1 MATNLGILANRV
13 VNKVDASSSFTKRV
27 KGENYFVILNID
39 DVVVKMQGDCF
50 IGKVMNMYQSVD
62 N

>member
-1 MATNLGILANRV
+1 MATNFWILSKRV
-13 VNKVDASSSFTKRV
+13 VNKLDSSSSFTKRV

-39 DVVVKMQGDCF
+39 DVVVKMQGTCF
-50 IGKVMNMYQSVD
+50 KGKVMNMYQSVD